1 MDSGPKDTSQWS
13 PVDFLNRLFGAPTP
27 NSHITPVEVV
37 AAIGLTFV
45 LTMLIAALY
54 RHTHRGTFYTQDCV
68 HTLILLGMVVTAV
81 IMVVGQSVERAFA
94 VFAAFSI
101 IRFRRSVPETRDIG
115 FIFFAM
121 AIGMACGARHYA
133 LAVVATIV
141 ISAAVLVI
149 SRLDLF
155 APTRATHLVR
165 LRLQN
170 GLDFEQ
176 HLREPFGRLFDRV
189 ELRAVESAQAKT
201 MTELRYAVTLRQGVT
216 QQEVTTAL
224 GAHEGVDR
232 VLLLEPVPERDY

>member
-1 MDSGPKDTSQWS
+1 MGALGNLFRGPA
-13 PVDFLNRLFGAPTP
+13 GAGPLT
-27 NSHITPVEVV
+27 TADVV
-37 AAIGLTFV
+37 VAIGLTFLLTV
-45 LTMLIAALY
+45 LIGAVY
-54 RHTHRGTFYTQDCV
+54 RHTHRGTFYTQDYV
-68 HTLILLGMVVTAV
+68 HALMLLGMVVTAV

-133 LAVVATIV
+133 LAVVATFV
-141 ISAAVLVI
+141 IGAAVLVI

-224 GAHEGVDR
+224 GGHEGVDR

>member
-1 MDSGPKDTSQWS
+1 
-13 PVDFLNRLFGAPTP
+13 
-27 NSHITPVEVV
+27 
-37 AAIGLTFV
+37 
-45 LTMLIAALY
+45 
-54 RHTHRGTFYTQDCV
+54 
-68 HTLILLGMVVTAV
+68 
-81 IMVVGQSVERAFA
+81 
-94 VFAAFSI
+94 
-101 IRFRRSVPETRDIG
+101 
-115 FIFFAM
+115 
-121 AIGMACGARHYA
+121 MACGARHYS
-133 LAVVATIV
+133 LAVVATFV
-141 ISAAVLVI
+141 ISAAVLVT

-201 MTELRYAVTLRQGVT
+201 MTELRYAVTLRQGVS

-224 GAHEGVDR
+224 GGHEGVDR

>member
-1 MDSGPKDTSQWS
+1 MGALGDLFRGPAATGPLTTAD
-13 PVDFLNRLFGAPTP
+13 
-27 NSHITPVEVV
+27 VV
-37 AAIGLTFV
+37 VAIGLTFL
-45 LTMLIAALY
+45 LTALIAAVY
-54 RHTHRGTFYTQDCV
+54 RHTHRGTFYTQDYV
-68 HTLILLGMVVTAV
+68 HALMLLGMVVTAV

-121 AIGMACGARHYA
+121 AIGMACGARHYS
-133 LAVVATIV
+133 LAIVATLV
-141 ISAAVLVI
+141 IGAAVLVI

-224 GAHEGVDR
+224 GGHEGVDR